1 MQHAAGADPAF
12 PPRKGAGFSL
22 SSHAVPAGL
31 RLALLLVVVAG
42 CGPSDRASTP
52 DAAAIEVVDDA
63 GVRVRLDAPARRIIS
78 LIPGRTDVIVALSAA
93 DRLVARTRWDTQ
105 PELADLPSLDNALTP
120 SVEWVL
126 ARDPDLVVAW
136 PDGQARSVVTR
147 LRELG
152 IPVYASGVETVDEL
166 DAAIT
171 DLGALLGLEA
181 RADSLRDAIRGTIDS
196 VRSVVAGQEP
206 VPVAFLIGT
215 DPPMAAGPGT
225 FIDELLSAAGGRNV
239 FADAPAKW
247 PQVSLEEM
255 LGRAPQ
261 VLIIADEADAASVL
275 GTLRMRPGWRDV
287 AAVRAGRVVTVDG
300 SEVNQPGPS
309 VMTTVRR
316 FADILHGGGS

>member
-1 MQHAAGADPAF
+1 M
-12 PPRKGAGFSL
+12 
-22 SSHAVPAGL
+22 SSHVAPAGL
-31 RLALLLVVVAG
+31 LLALLLAVVG
-42 CGPSDRASTP
+42 CGPSDRASTTNE
-52 DAAAIEVVDDA
+52 AVIEVVDDA
-63 GVRVRLDAPARRIIS
+63 GVRIRLDAPARRILS
-78 LIPGRTDVIVALSAA
+78 LIPGRTDVIVALTAA

-105 PELADLPSLDNALTP
+105 PELADLPTLDNALTP

-147 LRELG
+147 MRELG
-152 IPVYASGVETVDEL
+152 IPVYASGVETVGEL
-166 DAAIT
+166 DAAIA

-181 RADSLRDAIRGTIDS
+181 RADSLRDAIRSTIDS
-196 VRSVVAGQEP
+196 VRSVVADREP

-225 FIDELLSAAGGRNV
+225 FIDELLGAAGGRNV
-239 FADAPAKW
+239 FGDAPAKW

-255 LGRAPQ
+255 LRRAPQ
-261 VLIIADEADAASVL
+261 VLIIADEADAESVL
-275 GTLRMRPGWRDV
+275 GSLRTRPGWRDV

-309 VMTTVRR
+309 VMATVRR
-316 FADILHGGGS
+316 FADILHGAGS